1 MKSLMTRWKLDPLYP
16 NPFSP
21 AKRKPCYVSL
31 LGKAILK
38 MEKIERQ
45 EGRPVIPQ
53 TSAKSTEVLCCLGN
67 IIPIQA
73 DDNPPNILPHRV
85 PDAYVKVH
93 LVCDFGLD
101 FCFLERVEEP
111 NQNHEISPIHP
122 IAPYKLRW
130 HRYT

>member
-21 AKRKPCYVSL
+21 AKRNPCYVSL

-101 FCFLERVEEP
+101 FCFLGFGAGGCDEARAAVGGRRR
-111 NQNHEISPIHP
+111 Q
-122 IAPYKLRW
+122 APGEGNGL
-130 HRYT
+130 